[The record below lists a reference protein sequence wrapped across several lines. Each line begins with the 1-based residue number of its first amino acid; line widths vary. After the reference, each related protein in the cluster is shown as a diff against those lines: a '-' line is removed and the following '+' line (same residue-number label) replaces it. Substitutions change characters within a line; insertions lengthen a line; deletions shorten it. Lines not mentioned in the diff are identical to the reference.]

1 MPVRSR
7 CLLAVGLVSD
17 LSVQRIHQA
26 CAFTNLVLGLVIRE
40 HIQQVQ
46 LLKLSTRY
54 RTAEARRSRNFQ

>member
-40 HIQQVQ
+40 HIQ
-46 LLKLSTRY
+46 
-54 RTAEARRSRNFQ
+54 